1 MSYINEIEF
10 DFEPGDA
17 YELSP
22 IEMLYVVGQVRE
34 LGGQVYIDGNVLIIT
49 EMPGKTAKTTPQTPQ
64 PDPPKVTW
72 FAPEPTPAPVEAE
85 IPAPVEPEAVENEEA
100 PAAVSEGPIKRAR
113 KTAAKSEEPVSDE
126 PVPAP
131 VEE

>member
-10 DFEPGDA
+10 NFEPGDA

-22 IEMLYVVGQVRE
+22 IEMLYVVGKVRQ
-34 LGGQVYIDGNVLIIT
+34 LGGQVYIDGTTLIVT
-49 EMPGKTAKTTPQTPQ
+49 EMPGKTAP
-64 PDPPKVTW
+64 
-72 FAPEPTPAPVEAE
+72 APEPEPEAAPAPVEAEVE
-85 IPAPVEPEAVENEEA
+85 IPAPVEPEPVSENEEA
-100 PAAVSEGPIKRAR
+100 SDEVVETPIKRAR
-113 KTAAKSEEPVSDE
+113 KTAAKTEAPVSDE

>member
-22 IEMLYVVGQVRE
+22 IEMLYVVGKVRA
-34 LGGQVYIDGNVLIIT
+34 LGGQVYVDGGTLIIT
-49 EMPGKTAKTTPQTPQ
+49 EMPGKTRPE
-64 PDPPKVTW
+64 PKPE
-72 FAPEPTPAPVEAE
+72 PEPTPAPVEAE
-85 IPAPVEPEAVENEEA
+85 KEIPAPVEPEPVPEIEEA
-100 PAAVSEGPIKRAR
+100 SDEVVETPIKRAR
-113 KTAAKSEEPVSDE
+113 KTAAKTEDTEPAASDE